1 MMLQVGCRRARSLT
15 HGHLRRRKELAHA
28 FFSKLAILVV
38 VKGLATELAKES
50 WPVPAN
56 AHAVLTRA
64 VNQALCAVA
73 CCHTKSKQTK
83 KSTVKGIGL

>member
-15 HGHLRRRKELAHA
+15 NGQLRHRKEFAHA

-38 VKGLATELAKES
+38 VEGLATELAKES
-50 WPVPAN
+50 RPVPAD

-64 VNQALCAVA
+64 VDQTLCAVP
-73 CCHTKSKQTK
+73 CCHTKRQKRVNIQSRA
-83 KSTVKGIGL
+83 